1 MYKTAPLPIWS
12 CVKTIPGRG
21 AAKDSIVLAVPVQLK
36 SLLKPIVALIAAA
49 QDAMRSAAGTH
60 AFDYATTER
69 VVEEH
74 VAAIER
80 ATHAEVLASLDVDA
94 PRVEVGGKTYRRA
107 HRCAGDYFTM
117 AGPVSVERTL
127 YREEGLREGETI
139 DAISLRAGIVGRGW
153 LPKTASTMA
162 YYMQGGTSREA
173 EATARQSGR
182 LPYCRATFDR
192 VAHEV
197 GEDWLRHHAD
207 IEDEL
212 ALAFE
217 VPQNGCSVSISL
229 DRVCVPM
236 EEPRPK
242 PRGRPRKNAPKNPV
256 ERVFRQAYCGTV
268 TIHDEDGSGLHTIRY
283 GCMPKGDPESLCA
296 SMANEVFRLLQR
308 EPGLSISLLADGA
321 PEMWNLLE
329 DALPEGI
336 FGPVTRRIDF
346 WHFIEKLCPAAK
358 TIYGD
363 EDAPGVLRG
372 WRRDLRRR
380 RSAAGDI
387 LAELVQS
394 GCEWKYRNGDL
405 PVHDAITYI
414 DNHQE
419 RMNYADAIRNNLP
432 IGSGNVE
439 ATCKTLVGV
448 RMKRPGARWKH
459 QTGEHILKLRA
470 LATSDRWDSGMEHLR
485 RGRCTAVRVAA

>member
-1 MYKTAPLPIWS
+1 VNKA
-12 CVKTIPGRG
+12 PGRG
-21 AAKDSIVLAVPVQLK
+21 AAKDSMVVAVPVELK
-36 SLLKPIVALIAAA
+36 SLLEPINALIAVALEA
-49 QDAMRSAAGTH
+49 RRAAAGTH
-60 AFDYATTER
+60 AVDYAATER

-80 ATHAEVLASLDVDA
+80 ATHAELLASLDVDT
-94 PRVEVGGKTYRRA
+94 PRVEIGGKVHRRV
-107 HRCAGDYFTM
+107 HRCVGDYFTM

-127 YREEGLREGETI
+127 YREDGLREAETT
-139 DAISLRAGIVGRGW
+139 DAITLRAGVVGRGW
-153 LPKTASTMA
+153 LPKTASSMA
-162 YYMQGGTSREA
+162 HYMQGGTSRDA
-173 EATARQSGR
+173 VATAKQSGR

-192 VAHEV
+192 VAQEI

-212 ALAFE
+212 AQAFE
-217 VPQNGCSVSISL
+217 IPENACSVSVAL

-236 EEPRPK
+236 EEPLAK
-242 PRGRPRKNAPKNPV
+242 PRGRPRKNAPKNPI

-268 TIHDEDGSGLHTIRY
+268 TFHDETGSSLHTIRY
-283 GCMPKGDPESLCA
+283 GCMPKSDPEALCC
-296 SMANEVFRLLQR
+296 SMANEVDRLLQR
-308 EPGLSISLLADGA
+308 APRLSISLLADGA

-329 DALPEGI
+329 AALPEDV

-358 TIYGD
+358 VIYGD
-363 EDAPGVLRG
+363 ENAVGVLRG

-380 RSAAGDI
+380 KGAAGNI
-387 LAELVQS
+387 LEELIQS
-394 GCEWKYRNGDL
+394 GCERKWRNGDQ

-414 DNHQE
+414 ENHQE

-439 ATCKTLVGV
+439 ATCKTLVAV
-448 RMKRPGARWKH
+448 RMKRAGARWKH
-459 QTGEHILKLRA
+459 QSGEHILRLRA
-470 LATSDRWDSGMEHLR
+470 LATSDRWDGAMERLHR
-485 RGRCTAVRVAA
+485 ERCTAVRIAA

>member
-1 MYKTAPLPIWS
+1 MYKLAPLPMWIG
-12 CVKTIPGRG
+12 VKETPGRG
-21 AAKDSIVLAVPVQLK
+21 AAEDTIVVAVPVELK
-36 SLLKPIVALIAAA
+36 SLLKPIEALIAAA
-49 QDAMRSAAGTH
+49 QEAMRSASGTH
-60 AFDYATTER
+60 AVDYAATER

-80 ATHAEVLASLDVDA
+80 ATHAELLASLDVNA
-94 PRVEVGGKTYRRA
+94 ERVEIGGKVFRRV

-127 YREEGLREGETI
+127 YREEGLREGETT
-139 DAISLRAGIVGRGW
+139 DAITRRAGVVGRGW
-153 LPKTASTMA
+153 LPKTASSMA
-162 YYMQGGTSREA
+162 HYMQGGTSRDA

-192 VAHEV
+192 VAHEI
-197 GEDWLRHHAD
+197 GEDWLHHHAD

-212 ALAFE
+212 AQAFE
-217 VPQNGCSVSISL
+217 IPENACSVSVAL

-236 EEPRPK
+236 EEPLAK

-268 TIHDEDGSGLHTIRY
+268 TLHDDTGTSLHTIRY
-283 GCMPKGDPESLCA
+283 GCMPQSDPEALCT

-308 EPGLSISLLADGA
+308 APGLTISLLADSA

-329 DALPEGI
+329 AALPEDL
-336 FGPVTRRIDF
+336 FGPMSRRIDF

-358 TIYGD
+358 VIYGD
-363 EDAPGVLRG
+363 ENALAVLWG

-380 RSAAGDI
+380 KGAAGDI

-394 GCEWKYRNGDL
+394 RCEWKWRNGDQ

-419 RMNYADAIRNNLP
+419 RMNYADALRNNLP

-439 ATCKTLVGV
+439 ATCKTLVAV
-448 RMKRPGARWKH
+448 RMKRAGARWKH
-459 QTGEHILKLRA
+459 QSGEHILRLRA
-470 LATSDRWDSGMEHLR
+470 LAQSDRWDGAMEFLR
-485 RGRCTAVRVAA
+485 RERCTAVRIAA